1 MVRRTAEHLHYIP
14 NAGARS
20 LVLRSTRTLGLM
32 IPDMTDP
39 IHGQVAT
46 AFEQAAL
53 ARGYGVIVANGF
65 ADQDRERSG
74 LRAFTMQ
81 RVDGTAL
88 LGSTLDQEEVVAT
101 MARDPVVLVGS
112 ENLGLAGTKTDLPAG
127 CIRADEASGVAA
139 MVAHLLARGRRRIG
153 YVNGPSARSN
163 ITRRDA
169 TLRALAAA
177 GMDGRQ
183 RQYHGGAL
191 GWTNAAAV
199 AGRIAQDRPDAVVCF
214 DDKLALA
221 VMDGL
226 REFGV
231 RVPDDIAVVGFDD
244 IPFAAL
250 ANPRLT
256 TVAPPSAQM
265 GRRAVQMLMSAFESG
280 TLPASEVLPVRL
292 VVRESSG
299 GDGVAPATAV

>member
-46 AFEQAAL
+46 AFEQEAL

-65 ADQDRERSG
+65 ANQDRERSG

-88 LGSTLDQEEVVAT
+88 MGSTLDQEEVVAT

-112 ENLGLAGTKTDLPAG
+112 ENLGLAGNKTDLPVG

-139 MVAHLLARGRRRIG
+139 MVAHLLTSGRQRIG
-153 YVNGPSARSN
+153 YVNGPSALSN

-169 TLRALAAA
+169 TLQALAAA
-177 GMDGRQ
+177 GMDGRR

-199 AGRIAQDRPDAVVCF
+199 AAQIAQDRPDAVVCF

-226 REFGV
+226 RGFGV
-231 RVPDDIAVVGFDD
+231 RVPDDIAVAGFDD

-250 ANPRLT
+250 ANPRLS

-265 GRRAVQMLMSAFESG
+265 GRRAVEMLMSALESG
-280 TLPASEVLPVRL
+280 ALPASEVLPVRL

-299 GDGVAPATAV
+299 GDGVAPPIAV

>member
-46 AFEQAAL
+46 AFEQEAL

-65 ADQDRERSG
+65 ANQDRERSG

-88 LGSTLDQEEVVAT
+88 MGSTLDQEEVVAT

-112 ENLGLAGTKTDLPAG
+112 ENLGLAGNKTDLPVG

-139 MVAHLLARGRRRIG
+139 MVACRNSSKLLSIQNPPARIDRAWATG
-153 YVNGPSARSN
+153 SN
-163 ITRRDA
+163 RFSLMRN
-169 TLRALAAA
+169 L
-177 GMDGRQ
+177 
-183 RQYHGGAL
+183 H
-191 GWTNAAAV
+191 
-199 AGRIAQDRPDAVVCF
+199 VVQSW
-214 DDKLALA
+214 
-221 VMDGL
+221 
-226 REFGV
+226 
-231 RVPDDIAVVGFDD
+231 
-244 IPFAAL
+244 
-250 ANPRLT
+250 RLT
-256 TVAPPSAQM
+256 
-265 GRRAVQMLMSAFESG
+265 AFSF
-280 TLPASEVLPVRL
+280 ASVLVL
-292 VVRESSG
+292 
-299 GDGVAPATAV
+299 